1 MKKIAII
8 MTFVAMCAM
17 TSCSSLSNM
26 GNTAAVTSGAACGK
40 ALVALNAS
48 HKAGTLAITNPTDL
62 SNMLIVINA
71 YNNLKANKQDE
82 SYKKSFAAGMVTGG
96 NGIINT
102 VNATSIINGL
112 LNSSALEGTN
122 ATNIANNVQTV
133 STIIQLLGALK

>member
-1 MKKIAII
+1 M
-8 MTFVAMCAM
+8 
-17 TSCSSLSNM
+17 
-26 GNTAAVTSGAACGK
+26 
-40 ALVALNAS
+40 LV
-48 HKAGTLAITNPTDL
+48 
-62 SNMLIVINA
+62 VINA

-102 VNATSIINGL
+102 VNATSIINSL

>member
-1 MKKIAII
+1 MALPGINNELRISKHFRRPLGIAQRHNGIHI
-8 MTFVAMCAM
+8 PVQDQDR
-17 TSCSSLSNM
+17 
-26 GNTAAVTSGAACGK
+26 
-40 ALVALNAS
+40 
-48 HKAGTLAITNPTDL
+48 AGIGG
-62 SNMLIVINA
+62 NMLIVINA
-71 YNNLKANKQDE
+71 YNNLKANTQDE